1 MQGVKETERRQ
12 FPRIQKRIMVKID
25 DKPGLLLDISRGG
38 MRISSSV
45 DPVNKEVN
53 IKLQA
58 ADRIFSVFGEVRWV
72 DRKYSV
78 QNLKDI
84 GVNVIAAE
92 VSFFRYLDRIL
103 PEREVH

>member
-1 MQGVKETERRQ
+1 MQGVKEQERRQ
-12 FPRIQKRIMVKID
+12 FPRVQKRIMVKID

-45 DPVNKEVN
+45 EPVKKEVS

-58 ADRIFSVFGEVRWV
+58 ADRMLSIFGEVRWV

-84 GVNVIAAE
+84 GINLIAAE
-92 VSFFRYLDRIL
+92 VPFFRYLDRIL
-103 PEREVH
+103 PERELY